1 MAYGPPFG
9 IGLPVDP
16 PEGRPLVIV
25 HPAAAAHHHASF
37 GLVSDAGHPFIHV
50 VVDYGEYTPDG
61 WGINANEAG
70 MATWQRI
77 SDTSQGHAVYRKASL
92 STPHWQV
99 HIQHEAYSNLTTSPP
114 VDVLYVDWLEWLDP
128 HSTGDDSTFSHL
140 ISAYVHKIREG
151 GLVVLDLKHSHFLEG
166 EHPWF
171 ASSGQAVLHLDNG
184 SMLVNK
190 GPVEWMSPDFYG
202 NMQTHSAS
210 VFQVHHGV
218 EGPLAE
224 KNWDDAMQPWF
235 WTTVPE
241 VSMSPA
247 QLKALMA
254 QKAKPIPRRPHPG
267 TVDEELD
274 EVSRRARIGPAVPRP
289 HAARTALAC
298 RRLRRL
304 FAVAARPSVA
314 LARRVPEENLQA
326 AR

>member
-1 MAYGPPFG
+1 MSMAANRRAPQGFGGCVAYGPPFG

-25 HPAAAAHHHASF
+25 HPAAAMHHHASF

-50 VVDYGEYTPDG
+50 VVDYGEYTPNG

-77 SDTSQGHAVYRKASL
+77 SDTSQGYPVYRKAAL

-99 HIQHEAYSNLTTSPP
+99 HIQHEAFSTLTASPP

-128 HSTGDDSTFSHL
+128 HSTGDDRTFPHL

-151 GLVVLDLKHSHFLEG
+151 GLVVLDLKHSQFLEG

-171 ASSGQAVLHLDNG
+171 ASSGEAVLHLDNG

-247 QLKALMA
+247 QVNALLA
-254 QKAKPIPRRPHPG
+254 QQAKPLFIPTPPPKNSG
-267 TVDEELD
+267 
-274 EVSRRARIGPAVPRP
+274 
-289 HAARTALAC
+289 
-298 RRLRRL
+298 
-304 FAVAARPSVA
+304 
-314 LARRVPEENLQA
+314 
-326 AR
+326 